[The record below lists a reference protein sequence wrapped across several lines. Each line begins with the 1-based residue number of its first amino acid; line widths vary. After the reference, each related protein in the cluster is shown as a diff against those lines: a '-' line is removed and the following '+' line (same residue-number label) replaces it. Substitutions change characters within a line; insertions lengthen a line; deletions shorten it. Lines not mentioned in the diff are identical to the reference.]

1 MMNGLVLAGAV
12 IFVGVAA
19 FCAYACCVAAGDA
32 DRAMEEMEIP
42 SKPKEK
48 D

>member
-1 MMNGLVLAGAV
+1 MGGFVLAGAIV
-12 IFVGVAA
+12 FIGVAA
-19 FCAYACCVAAGDA
+19 FSAYACCVAAGDA
-32 DRAMEEMEIP
+32 DRAMEEMA